1 MGKMQEAENSLT
13 VGGLCGEG
21 TVSEAYTHSLLG
33 QICRASN
40 RGAHAIEHYL
50 RALELNPTLWSAYE
64 GMCELGADVEPSRV
78 FVEKK
83 GGLVPPFG
91 SGSAP
96 SSTPAAD
103 GGADSWLVRRSDS
116 ESSSSSSSLLGM
128 QTLAGAL
135 GAVVGGE
142 MSPAGARSKPA
153 TRTLGSDSNKIP
165 KLMMRGEGQRID
177 AGTPR
182 RSPRLKSHSP
192 GSVREA
198 RRDTERE
205 EVSREGGG
213 RSLVHVAAAEA
224 WCRSMVQKFGAE
236 AWCMWLALLQ

>member
-1 MGKMQEAENSLT
+1 MGKMQEAENALT

-21 TVSEAYTHSLLG
+21 TASEAYTHSLLG

-40 RGAHAIEHYL
+40 RGALAIEHYI

-64 GMCELGADVEPSRV
+64 SMCELGADVEPSRV

-83 GGLVPPFG
+83 GGSVPSFPAG
-91 SGSAP
+91 SNASNAQ
-96 SSTPAAD
+96 AAD

-135 GAVVGGE
+135 GAVAGGD
-142 MSPAGARSKPA
+142 MSPAGARNKPS
-153 TRTLGSDSNKIP
+153 TRTSGSDSNKIP
-165 KLMMRGEGQRID
+165 KLMMRSEGHGMD
-177 AGTPR
+177 VGTPR
-182 RSPRLKSHSP
+182 RSPRLQSHSP

-198 RRDTERE
+198 RRETDRE
-205 EVSREGGG
+205 EVSLDEWAR
-213 RSLVHVAAAEA
+213 AAAA
-224 WCRSMVQKFGAE
+224 PCA
-236 AWCMWLALLQ
+236 